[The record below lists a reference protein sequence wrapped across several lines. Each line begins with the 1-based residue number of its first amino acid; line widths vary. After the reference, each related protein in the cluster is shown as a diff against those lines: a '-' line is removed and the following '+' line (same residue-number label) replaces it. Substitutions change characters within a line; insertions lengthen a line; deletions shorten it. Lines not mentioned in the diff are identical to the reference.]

1 MHPPSE
7 KCLSADPDANRF
19 RSIITGMSSRSRHHK
34 PHQPDLLTAIGNKV
48 DQVAPTKPEAIR
60 SSDWF
65 GKFAARASVWLGTK
79 WSFAMAVLIIVV
91 WGATG
96 PLFHF
101 SDTWQLVINTGT
113 TIVTFLM
120 VFLIQNTQNRDARAI
135 NLKLDE
141 LIRAIDKA
149 RDQMISIENLSD
161 PELNQLQEEYGQ
173 IKADCD
179 APGADPADCEAQAAH
194 TAQTSASR

>member
-1 MHPPSE
+1 MPRKIKEIKAEPSTG
-7 KCLSADPDANRF
+7 DRF
-19 RSIITGMSSRSRHHK
+19 GR
-34 PHQPDLLTAIGNKV
+34 
-48 DQVAPTKPEAIR
+48 
-60 SSDWF
+60 
-65 GKFAARASVWLGTK
+65 FAACASSWMGSKIAFLCSGL
-79 WSFAMAVLIIVV
+79 LIVTWAI
-91 WGATG
+91 TG

-149 RDQMISIENLSD
+149 HDKMMNIEKLSD
-161 PELNQLQEEYGQ
+161 AELDMLESQFEK
-173 IKADCD
+173 IR
-179 APGADPADCEAQAAH
+179 AAGVRRGK
-194 TAQTSASR
+194 SRAGHAGN

>member
-1 MHPPSE
+1 M
-7 KCLSADPDANRF
+7 
-19 RSIITGMSSRSRHHK
+19 TGNINGIKHEAAM
-34 PHQPDLLTAIGNKV
+34 G
-48 DQVAPTKPEAIR
+48 DQ
-60 SSDWF
+60 F
-65 GKFAARASVWLGTK
+65 GRFAAGASYWLGSK
-79 WSFAMAVLIIVV
+79 IAFVSAGLVIVV
-91 WGATG
+91 WGVTG

-149 RDQMISIENLSD
+149 RDQMMNIEKLSD
-161 PELNQLQEEYGQ
+161 MELDSL
-173 IKADCD
+173 
-179 APGADPADCEAQAAH
+179 EAQFDRIR
-194 TAQTSASR
+194 SAGARREGRAGPATN